1 MNYLE
6 KVRTELKLKGNSEK
20 TISSYSFFINKFIKK
35 VNPET
40 ASLDDIKTFLAS
52 QIDNYSRK
60 SQSLLISSLRF
71 FYTNIIDKPE
81 IVIKLKTPKKEKK
94 IPIVLTKEEV
104 KLLIDNADYEKTKL
118 MVKTLYS
125 TGLRVSELTNLTPK
139 DLDLNNNNGWVR
151 KGKGSKDRMFY
162 FSPSL
167 SKELKKYLENNPN
180 NKYLFSE
187 EKPLTP
193 RNIQTIMKRL
203 SKKANINKKITPHTL
218 RHSFATHLLENGAN
232 LAEIQQLLGHE
243 NLETTRIYT
252 HISQEQ
258 LKKIKNPLDNL

>member
-20 TISSYSFFINKFIKK
+20 TISSYSFFINKFIKNI
-35 VNPET
+35 NPET

-139 DLDLNNNNGWVR
+139 DLDLNNINAQEYTDNN
-151 KGKGSKDRMFY
+151 
-162 FSPSL
+162 
-167 SKELKKYLENNPN
+167 E
-180 NKYLFSE
+180 
-187 EKPLTP
+187 
-193 RNIQTIMKRL
+193 
-203 SKKANINKKITPHTL
+203 
-218 RHSFATHLLENGAN
+218 
-232 LAEIQQLLGHE
+232 
-243 NLETTRIYT
+243 
-252 HISQEQ
+252 
-258 LKKIKNPLDNL
+258 KIKQKSKHKQKNNSTYFKTFFCNTFTRKRS